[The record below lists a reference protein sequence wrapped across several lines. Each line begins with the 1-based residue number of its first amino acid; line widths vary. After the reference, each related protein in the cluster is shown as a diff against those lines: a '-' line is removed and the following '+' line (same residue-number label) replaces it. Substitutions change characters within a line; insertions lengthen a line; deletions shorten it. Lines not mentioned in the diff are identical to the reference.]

1 MTASLVVIYV
11 TNSILTKIASA
22 NIKHQH
28 MKELDIPVINVIL
41 DHSLWQLSS
50 EGTKPQCMKELDI
63 PVISV
68 MCQSCVLR
76 QHKASV
82 HEGVRYECNTCDYK
96 ATQKSNMKRHTK
108 KCHNI

>member
-1 MTASLVVIYV
+1 MTASLVVIYA

-41 DHSLWQLSS
+41 NFSLWQLSS
-50 EGTKPQCMKELDI
+50 EDTKPLHMKELDI

-68 MCQSCVLR
+68 IFQSSVL
-76 QHKASV
+76 
-82 HEGVRYECNTCDYK
+82 
-96 ATQKSNMKRHTK
+96 
-108 KCHNI
+108 